1 MQRAYADAPTSVN
14 QSGPDNFT
22 PFYVACVNGRDSVAK
37 FLLQNCGID
46 PNQISKD
53 GVSPF
58 YGACHMGHESVV
70 RLLLADGRVDVNAA
84 DPEGV
89 TPLFTACFYGFSEI
103 VALLV
108 ANTKVDVNRVSKQN
122 TSPLWIA
129 SQNGYLDTVKKLLA
143 SKKHVDI
150 TIKSDFN
157 NVTAAERARQVSND
171 VAKWNDDDNPDRRKT
186 NCPII
191 AALID
196 DYQKNLPAQLRDV
209 PAAIQEFSLQLA
221 YSRKRPP
228 PDQTSTPALQDDTS
242 NRFDSPKRHKPA
254 GAAPFFLFL
263 PGKATH
269 SHHRTPPPV
278 ETLETPIFKT
288 RVIAAK
294 ATLEARITRIDSP
307 KPLDPVAIL
316 NASRICDICRNDEG
330 AMFCKEESTFC
341 MECEEAIRARSA
353 DEENSRHSR
362 KPHCDAARDRI
373 QSFASNLSTKKEQAQ
388 RVIDDID
395 EALRAIDTQSSEVV
409 EQIEQNFAALTK
421 LLDQHRRIL
430 VQQVGGKK
438 DLLQAAA
445 SREKASLEKTLEEI
459 EKFKASSEEIL
470 LSGTS
475 SQLLDFEQEV
485 S

>member
-1 MQRAYADAPTSVN
+1 
-14 QSGPDNFT
+14 
-22 PFYVACVNGRDSVAK
+22 
-37 FLLQNCGID
+37 
-46 PNQISKD
+46 
-53 GVSPF
+53 
-58 YGACHMGHESVV
+58 
-70 RLLLADGRVDVNAA
+70 
-84 DPEGV
+84 
-89 TPLFTACFYGFSEI
+89 
-103 VALLV
+103 
-108 ANTKVDVNRVSKQN
+108 
-122 TSPLWIA
+122 
-129 SQNGYLDTVKKLLA
+129 
-143 SKKHVDI
+143 
-150 TIKSDFN
+150 
-157 NVTAAERARQVSND
+157 
-171 VAKWNDDDNPDRRKT
+171 
-186 NCPII
+186 
-191 AALID
+191 
-196 DYQKNLPAQLRDV
+196 
-209 PAAIQEFSLQLA
+209 
-221 YSRKRPP
+221 
-228 PDQTSTPALQDDTS
+228 
-242 NRFDSPKRHKPA
+242 
-254 GAAPFFLFL
+254 
-263 PGKATH
+263 
-269 SHHRTPPPV
+269 
-278 ETLETPIFKT
+278 
-288 RVIAAK
+288 
-294 ATLEARITRIDSP
+294 
-307 KPLDPVAIL
+307 
-316 NASRICDICRNDEG
+316 
-330 AMFCKEESTFC
+330 